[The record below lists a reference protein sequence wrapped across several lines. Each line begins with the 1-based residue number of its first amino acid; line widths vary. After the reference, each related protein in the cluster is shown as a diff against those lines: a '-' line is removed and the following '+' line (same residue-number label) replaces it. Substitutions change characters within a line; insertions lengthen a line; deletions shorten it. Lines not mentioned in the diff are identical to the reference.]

1 MQQLDR
7 DEVSVLMNA
16 RPQDVYALCSDV
28 TRTPEFSPEVRS
40 ATWIGGATG
49 PAVGARFK
57 GTNSNGKKS
66 WSTAC
71 RVTAC
76 EPGRA
81 FGFAVRGGGLPVA
94 DWNYTIT
101 PTSEGCHVVEQWTDH
116 RGGTIKF
123 LGRIISGV
131 ADRAP
136 HNQANM
142 KRTLE
147 ALARAAE

>member
-1 MQQLDR
+1 MTDVIVER
-7 DEVSVLMNA
+7 DIAAPPEKVWAMI
-16 RPQDVYALCSDV
+16 SDV
-28 TRTPEFSPEVRS
+28 TRMGEWSPE
-40 ATWIGGATG
+40 ATGGAWSKGVSG

-57 GTNSNGKKS
+57 GTNANGKKS
-66 WSTAC
+66 WTTAC

-101 PTSEGCHVVEQWTDH
+101 PTPEGCHVVEQWTDH
-116 RGGTIKF
+116 RGAAIKF

-131 ADRAP
+131 AERAP

-142 KRTLE
+142 ERTLE
-147 ALARAAE
+147 ALAQAAE

>member
-1 MQQLDR
+1 MTDVIVER
-7 DEVSVLMNA
+7 DIAAPPEKVWAMI
-16 RPQDVYALCSDV
+16 SDV
-28 TRTPEFSPEVRS
+28 TRMGEWSPE
-40 ATWIGGATG
+40 ATGGAWSKGVSG

-57 GTNSNGKKS
+57 GTNANGKKS
-66 WSTAC
+66 WTTAC

-101 PTSEGCHVVEQWTDH
+101 PTPEGCHVVEQWTDH
-116 RGGTIKF
+116 RGAAIKF

-131 ADRAP
+131 AERAP

-142 KRTLE
+142 ERTLA
-147 ALARAAE
+147 ALAQAAE